1 MDKSVNKKVLIAS
14 LVGSSIEWFDY
25 FLYGTV
31 AALVFN
37 HLFFHSEDPVV
48 GLMLAYAT
56 FALSFFIRPLG
67 GILFSHIGDRIG
79 RKKTLVLTLTLMG
92 GGTVLMGLLPTY
104 ESIGVA
110 APILLIILRLIQ
122 G

>member
-1 MDKSVNKKVLIAS
+1 MEKRISKKILVAS

-37 HLFFHSEDPVV
+37 ELFFHSEDPTV
-48 GLMLAYAT
+48 GLMLAYAS

-67 GILFSHIGDRIG
+67 GIIFSNIVDRIG
-79 RKKTLVLTLTLMG
+79 RK
-92 GGTVLMGLLPTY
+92 
-104 ESIGVA
+104 
-110 APILLIILRLIQ
+110 
-122 G
+122 